1 MHQSA
6 TFKHLIEELRGLSS
20 REISTR
26 VIELIRSGAIPV
38 GSPLPSVRELAEA
51 LSVSPATISSA
62 WGNLRQAKVISGRG
76 RSGVWVSDN
85 RTTPRPRRFESIG
98 NFGSFILADLTYAS
112 PDPAL
117 LPPLEKALCRGTH
130 TPNLHSYQRESIT
143 SALRD
148 AVVPTWPYQ
157 AEGFMATN
165 GGFEALQLVTNAF
178 FSHGSSVAVET
189 PTTARLVD
197 ILEHAGL
204 NLIPVQCDAEGPRP
218 DSLRQALTQQPVAF
232 FFEPRTNGT
241 TGHGL
246 SMQRLTQLSNL
257 LRGSNTLI
265 VEDDGLGDISARPT
279 ISLGSL
285 LPERTVH
292 VRTHS
297 KSLGP
302 DLRVAVLSAPAA
314 QIDQLQAY
322 RNFGNSWTS
331 RVLQDAVAWLL
342 GDASTMAAVAHAR
355 DIYAER
361 RRKLL
366 AALALWQIHLPD
378 LDGLCVWVPV
388 PSEQYALVTLAAHGF
403 AVYPGSRFSLGQSS
417 HVRIGT
423 GMLTQHYDKLAEAIA
438 LCMEMK

>member
-6 TFKHLIEELRGLSS
+6 TFEHLVEELKGLSS

-38 GSPLPSVRELAEA
+38 GTALPPVRELAEA
-51 LSVSPATISSA
+51 LRVSPATISAA
-62 WGNLRQAKVISGRG
+62 WGELRQAKVISGRG

-85 RTTPRPRRFESIG
+85 RTTPRPRRFESVG
-98 NFGSFILADLTYAS
+98 NFGSFILADLTYAA

-117 LPPLEKALCRGTH
+117 LPPLESALLQGTRS
-130 TPNLHSYQRESIT
+130 PNLHSYHREPIT
-143 SALRD
+143 AALRE
-148 AVVPTWPYQ
+148 AVTPRWPYP
-157 AEGFMATN
+157 AESFMATN
-165 GGFEALQLVTNAF
+165 GGFEALQLVTNAC
-178 FSHGSSVAVET
+178 FSHGSNVAVET

-204 NLIPVQCDAEGPRP
+204 NLIPVQCDAQGPKP
-218 DSLRQALTQQPVAF
+218 DSLRQALAQKPVAF

-246 SMQRLTQLSNL
+246 TPGRLSQLGEL
-257 LRGSNTLI
+257 LRPTETLI
-265 VEDDGLGDISARPT
+265 VEDDGLGDISTRPA
-279 ISLGSL
+279 ISLGRL

-292 VRTHS
+292 VRTYS

-314 QIDQLQAY
+314 MIDQLQAY

-331 RVLQDAVAWLL
+331 RILQDGVAWLL
-342 GDASTMAAVAHAR
+342 DDPASMQTVDQAR
-355 DIYAER
+355 TIYTDR

-366 AALALWQIHLPD
+366 AALAQWQIHLPD
-378 LDGLCVWVPV
+378 LDGLCLWIPV

-403 AVYPGSRFSLGQSS
+403 AVYPGSRFCLGKSS
-417 HVRIGT
+417 HIRIGT
-423 GMLTQHYDKLAEAIA
+423 GMLSEHYDKLAEAIA
-438 LCMEMK
+438 LCMEMN